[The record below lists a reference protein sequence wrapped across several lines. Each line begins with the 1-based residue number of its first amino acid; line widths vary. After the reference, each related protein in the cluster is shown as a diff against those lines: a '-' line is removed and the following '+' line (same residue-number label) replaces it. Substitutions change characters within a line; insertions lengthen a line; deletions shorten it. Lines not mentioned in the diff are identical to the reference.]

1 MEEVY
6 FEQLGTQW
14 VNFMVSVGS
23 MIFVLVGLNFCLTLL
38 DIFHINHTK
47 RENIFH
53 LNWHRAFFHAQI
65 SYPVKV
71 SSHFLSQGMIN
82 SSLSKQPTI
91 TFYLILGI
99 WMPWD
104 DNLGE
109 HPIIIFRFPKEFYLD
124 LRNLVACTYI
134 RRKNNYL

>member
-23 MIFVLVGLNFCLTLL
+23 MIFVLVGLNFCSTLL

-53 LNWHRAFFHAQI
+53 LN
-65 SYPVKV
+65 
-71 SSHFLSQGMIN
+71 
-82 SSLSKQPTI
+82 
-91 TFYLILGI
+91 
-99 WMPWD
+99 
-104 DNLGE
+104 
-109 HPIIIFRFPKEFYLD
+109 
-124 LRNLVACTYI
+124 
-134 RRKNNYL
+134 